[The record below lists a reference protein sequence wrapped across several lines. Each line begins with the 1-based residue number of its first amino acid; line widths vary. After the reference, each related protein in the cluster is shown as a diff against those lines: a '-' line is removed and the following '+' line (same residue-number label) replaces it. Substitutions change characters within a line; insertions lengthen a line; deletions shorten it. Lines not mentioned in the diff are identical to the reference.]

1 MAKPCKYRFPGQD
14 TWMSEDEFKK
24 SLADG
29 LLDKF
34 ILDDKASIPS
44 LRGFKADATAAQ
56 KFRAPTTETPKTT
69 VSASNQFVMSEAQ
82 KKEYDKLSNNEKKA
96 IDELINDENY
106 ERSIGATDNKGEVGL
121 EDEINSSAIS
131 FDDAINK
138 ALNISEPKI
147 KVSETNEKFTF
158 GNDTYDID
166 KANEIISENEL
177 PTVNVPADVLPKMS
191 YSFISVDENTV
202 KNADISKPV
211 IIAKTKDGLL
221 LIDGHHR
228 VRKAI
233 NENKPIKAIVLNESQ
248 TNQIKTE
255 KGKSQATTPTETTPQ
270 ATTPTEPKPT
280 TEKVERKGAVE
291 VDAETKRGVKVTY
304 KAELSS
310 DGKTATVQSTAE
322 APFGGEATNPK
333 IPNLPVKTDS
343 SGNRYVETPSET
355 RVYIDKFKEAPVAKQ
370 EAAPTEETKA
380 KPGTVKILT
389 SKPKLDDRGMPIIT
403 QFNKEVEF
411 TKNKKTGK
419 WEYTDKAGK
428 KIEANADQTE
438 RAEEALKEQ
447 QRENRNT
454 REREGRAKSKEEVK
468 KSISDAFDKLKI
480 PKDRLFSIPYPVDIH
495 NKIIEIAKRSVL
507 AGVDVASAIKK
518 ATSQVLEKLKA
529 NKLISEEE
537 AKKIE
542 DYNNS
547 AAFTDK
553 VNEAVEGKE
562 RVSGIKKE
570 LTSEESKEL
579 SEDRIERMT
588 IKEALDA
595 GEEAIKNGDVVPDK
609 LIASIIGGKNPRT
622 GQYEN
627 GQARPLTAVETAAM
641 VYHKAS
647 LDNELENAYND
658 LNKALDSKNTIDQ
671 GHAKAEIARLEEK
684 IAEYEVMANVTAYQ
698 QGLSL
703 RLRSMMLNSEYD
715 LVKQKA
721 KIRAEYGG
729 KIPADVEERLNEL
742 DKQLREA
749 NAKLAEL
756 EKKRAK
762 AEDEEVV
769 KNIKES
775 KDTEK
780 KSAVSKDGKIK
791 IPTADIRQAVINGAT
806 TIDEVVDAVRDSVK
820 AKFPD
825 ATDRQ
830 IRDAITNYGKSRT
843 ETKDAIQKKINEMKR
858 VGRLLSELE
867 DVQNGIKKTKNQVK
881 RDALTQRETEL
892 KQKIKEELAKI
903 PLTDEEIADLQA
915 EKLERF
921 KKTSQKAIENL
932 QKRINDGDFE
942 KKKRDLLLELD
953 EEAAKLRAKKEEVKF
968 NFDLEFERAQR
979 NRMTPFEKL
988 GEQFIK
994 ALSASKSLIASL
1006 DFSAPLRQGSVFVLS
1021 QNPKKTLSQLGKQFE
1036 FWWSEKSY
1044 NQWLNGVKSSEYYPL
1059 LKASGLYIAEE
1070 NAKLTA
1076 AEEAFMNNFM
1086 TKIPL
1091 IGKTKVFKSGKK
1103 LWGADIYGRAERA
1116 YTGFLNNLRVQA
1128 FIDVA
1133 EKMSEA
1139 GISPKTN
1146 IDEFKSWADY
1156 VNNATGRGTAG
1167 KKNLV
1172 GRGFDAAAPALSL
1185 GFFSPRFLWSRLNL
1199 TGINPSMY
1207 YRMSPM
1213 ARKQAIKRTMG
1224 YFGAATTILGLTAL
1238 GLKYDDDDETS
1249 VETDPRSSDFAKI
1262 KIGNTRIDILA
1273 GNQQV
1278 FRTIAQAYSGERKKT
1293 TTGEIEKLG
1302 EKYGSQTRGG
1312 VVGNFFV
1319 NKFSPI
1325 ASTIYKKY
1333 ALTEP
1338 EQKMREEEGEGAS
1351 DMKSIVAD
1359 LTIPLYLQDVKD
1371 LSKDHGAAGALGF
1384 TLLSVFGL
1392 GVQNMQPKQ
1401 KTSQQSAPIDDF
1413 EKSLYEDD
1421 SYDDFEKE
1429 ERKLLEG
1436 F

>member
-1 MAKPCKYRFPGQD
+1 
-14 TWMSEDEFKK
+14 
-24 SLADG
+24 
-29 LLDKF
+29 
-34 ILDDKASIPS
+34 
-44 LRGFKADATAAQ
+44 
-56 KFRAPTTETPKTT
+56 
-69 VSASNQFVMSEAQ
+69 
-82 KKEYDKLSNNEKKA
+82 
-96 IDELINDENY
+96 
-106 ERSIGATDNKGEVGL
+106 
-121 EDEINSSAIS
+121 
-131 FDDAINK
+131 
-138 ALNISEPKI
+138 
-147 KVSETNEKFTF
+147 
-158 GNDTYDID
+158 
-166 KANEIISENEL
+166 
-177 PTVNVPADVLPKMS
+177 
-191 YSFISVDENTV
+191 
-202 KNADISKPV
+202 
-211 IIAKTKDGLL
+211 
-221 LIDGHHR
+221 
-228 VRKAI
+228 
-233 NENKPIKAIVLNESQ
+233 
-248 TNQIKTE
+248 
-255 KGKSQATTPTETTPQ
+255 
-270 ATTPTEPKPT
+270 
-280 TEKVERKGAVE
+280 
-291 VDAETKRGVKVTY
+291 
-304 KAELSS
+304 
-310 DGKTATVQSTAE
+310 
-322 APFGGEATNPK
+322 
-333 IPNLPVKTDS
+333 
-343 SGNRYVETPSET
+343 
-355 RVYIDKFKEAPVAKQ
+355 
-370 EAAPTEETKA
+370 
-380 KPGTVKILT
+380 
-389 SKPKLDDRGMPIIT
+389 
-403 QFNKEVEF
+403 
-411 TKNKKTGK
+411 
-419 WEYTDKAGK
+419 
-428 KIEANADQTE
+428 
-438 RAEEALKEQ
+438 
-447 QRENRNT
+447 
-454 REREGRAKSKEEVK
+454 
-468 KSISDAFDKLKI
+468 
-480 PKDRLFSIPYPVDIH
+480 
-495 NKIIEIAKRSVL
+495 
-507 AGVDVASAIKK
+507 
-518 ATSQVLEKLKA
+518 
-529 NKLISEEE
+529 
-537 AKKIE
+537 
-542 DYNNS
+542 
-547 AAFTDK
+547 
-553 VNEAVEGKE
+553 
-562 RVSGIKKE
+562 
-570 LTSEESKEL
+570 
-579 SEDRIERMT
+579 
-588 IKEALDA
+588 
-595 GEEAIKNGDVVPDK
+595 
-609 LIASIIGGKNPRT
+609 
-622 GQYEN
+622 
-627 GQARPLTAVETAAM
+627 
-641 VYHKAS
+641 
-647 LDNELENAYND
+647 
-658 LNKALDSKNTIDQ
+658 
-671 GHAKAEIARLEEK
+671 
-684 IAEYEVMANVTAYQ
+684 
-698 QGLSL
+698 
-703 RLRSMMLNSEYD
+703 MMLNSEYD

-721 KIRAEYGG
+721 KIRAEYKG
-729 KIPADVEERLNEL
+729 KMPADVEERLNEL
-742 DKQLREA
+742 DKQLRET

-756 EKKRAK
+756 EKKRTK
-762 AEDEEVV
+762 VEDEEVV
-769 KNIKES
+769 KNIKET
-775 KDTEK
+775 KDAEK

-820 AKFPD
+820 AKFPK

-867 DVQNGIKKTKNQVK
+867 DVQNGIKKTKSEVK

-903 PLTDEEIADLQA
+903 PLTEEEIADLQA

-932 QKRINDGDFE
+932 QKRIKDGDFE
-942 KKKRDLLLELD
+942 KKKRDPLLELD
-953 EEAAKLRAKKEEVKF
+953 EEAAKLRTKREEVKF
-968 NFDLEFERAQR
+968 NFDLEFEKAQR
-979 NRMTPFEKL
+979 NRMSPLEKL

-1021 QNPKKTLSQLGKQFE
+1021 QNPKKTLAQLGKQFE

-1044 NQWLNGVKSSEYYPL
+1044 NQWLNGIKSSEYYPL

-1091 IGKTKVFKSGKK
+1091 IGKTKVLKSGKK

-1146 IDEFKSWADY
+1146 LDEYKSWADY

-1167 KKNLV
+1167 KKNIV

-1207 YRMSPM
+1207 YRMSPI

-1238 GLKYDDDDETS
+1238 YLNNDDDDETS
-1249 VETDPRSSDFAKI
+1249 VETDPRSSDFGKI

-1325 ASTIYKKY
+1325 LSTVYKKF

-1351 DMKSIVAD
+1351 DIKSIVAD

-1371 LSKDHGAAGALGF
+1371 LSKDHGADGALGF
-1384 TLLSVFGL
+1384 TLLSIFGL
-1392 GVQNMQPKQ
+1392 GVQNIQPKQ
-1401 KTSQQSAPIDDF
+1401 KTSQQSAPMDDF

-1421 SYDDFEKE
+1421 SYDDFERK